1 MRKLTKRYIITSL
14 ENLNLSIPIRYER
27 YYIND
32 NLRIQRKENIYQKET
47 LDNNN
52 NLIEKI
58 TISKREFQLLK
69 EKAYSKII

>member
-32 NLRIQRKENIYQKET
+32 TLRTQKKGNTYEKEITNE
-47 LDNNN
+47 NN
-52 NLIEKI
+52 
-58 TISKREFQLLK
+58 TISKKKIFLK
-69 EKAYSKII
+69 VNFNL